1 VYRLDST
8 HGSLLAAYNEMK
20 DPPSPTPQ
28 QIARLRRA
36 AQMPMP
42 ENKMLKDGQLTLVLP
57 PHGLA
62 LIEFR

>member
-1 VYRLDST
+1 VYHLDST
-8 HGSLLAAYNEMK
+8 HGSLLTAYSEMG
-20 DPPSPTPQ
+20 DPPNPTLQ

-36 AQMPMP
+36 AQIPMP
-42 ENKMLKDGQLTLVLP
+42 ENKILKDGQLTLVLP